1 MARFAATIKAASLLT
16 MPTLL
21 RIMATRLP
29 DFDVDAEL
37 AAMAADEQAR
47 ADAAAMEMERIAA
60 NAQMTADDE
69 ADQDGGE

>member
-1 MARFAATIKAASLLT
+1 

-37 AAMAADEQAR
+37 AAMAADEAER
-47 ADAAAMEMERIAA
+47 AAASQEMARIAA
-60 NAQMTADDE
+60 NAQITADDE
-69 ADQDGGE
+69 ADQEGGE